1 MGKSLEYSTIEE
13 LSKLLSSLEIS
24 TKELALHLL
33 DRSEKL
39 DPDLNVWVTMNPN
52 LEIETYSQ
60 GNTSQLAGIPMGI
73 KDIYC
78 TRDMKTTCCSPIY
91 EKYEPG
97 YDAQTVKMLRD
108 AKAVIMGKTV
118 TTQFAC
124 GDPPPTKNPWNLS
137 RTPGGSSSGSA
148 VGVASG
154 MFPAALGSQ
163 TAGSVLR
170 PASYN
175 GVVGFKP
182 TYGLVSRQGVFPV
195 ALSLD
200 TMGWFTRSVKDA
212 AILLR
217 YLSGYDAEDKDSVK
231 VDTKSYIS
239 NTEPISR
246 PPHIGIVE
254 DFYYENSDRST
265 MKTFALL
272 LAKLS
277 KAGAII
283 ETANTQLDFDSILKS
298 HRVIMNCEA
307 ANTHKDNYEI
317 RPDDFAPRVK
327 EIIENGLNTPAHTY
341 IQSKHFQQNYTRQV
355 SKLSKKYDALIMPT
369 SLSAAPTPETTGEP
383 IFQAPWTM
391 AGVPAIS
398 LPYELDD
405 DGMPLGVQIIS
416 NHFNE
421 LNLLSTSMWIESVV
435 NFTHKPPLI

>member
-78 TRDMKTTCCSPIY
+78 TRDMRTTCCSPIY

-175 GVVGFKP
+175 GIVGFKP

>member
-78 TRDMKTTCCSPIY
+78 TRDMRTTCCSPIY

-108 AKAVIMGKTV
+108 SKAVIMGKTV

-175 GVVGFKP
+175 GIVGFKP

-239 NTEPISR
+239 NIEPISR
-246 PPHIGIVE
+246 PPYIGIVE